1 MALLPATDL
10 SRGDQRLRRCTDD
23 NKINDSCAPADV
35 GADHSLISFSRVLRG
50 ESAIPPGARA
60 FLTAILLN
68 WKQKL
73 AWVVMPD

>member
-1 MALLPATDL
+1 ALLAATDL
-10 SRGDQRLRRCTDD
+10 SREEQRLRRCTDD

-35 GADHSLISFSRVLRG
+35 GADDSLMSFSRVLRSG
-50 ESAIPPGARA
+50 NAIFPGARA
-60 FLTAILLN
+60 FLTAILQN